1 MPRVLDFT
9 EEHQLRGVRVLRVRE
24 ALLIQRVRCAQS
36 LGAREPLLQFA
47 IAHDAP
53 PIFCERDGADGI
65 GRTMWTCGAE
75 RP

>member
-1 MPRVLDFT
+1 MLRVFDVT
-9 EEHQLRGVRVLRVRE
+9 EQHQLRGVLLFGVRE
-24 ALLIQRVRCAQS
+24 ALLIQRVRCAKS
-36 LGAREPLLQFA
+36 LGAREPLLQVA
-47 IAHDAP
+47 IAHGAP